1 MINIIMDAIGIG
13 KEIIKI
19 CASYILGG
27 FVLMPFIVV
36 RADNKIDVSVEEMTL
51 LSLMLMYGVY
61 SIL

>member
-19 CASYILGG
+19 YISYMLGG
-27 FVLMPFIVV
+27 FVLMPLIVV
-36 RADNKIDVSVEEMTL
+36 RTDDRIDISVEEMIL

>member
-1 MINIIMDAIGIG
+1 MDAIGIG

-19 CASYILGG
+19 YISYMLGG
-27 FVLMPFIVV
+27 FVLMPLIVV
-36 RADNKIDVSVEEMTL
+36 RTDDRIDISVEEMIL

>member
-13 KEIIKI
+13 KEIIKVY
-19 CASYILGG
+19 ASYTLGG